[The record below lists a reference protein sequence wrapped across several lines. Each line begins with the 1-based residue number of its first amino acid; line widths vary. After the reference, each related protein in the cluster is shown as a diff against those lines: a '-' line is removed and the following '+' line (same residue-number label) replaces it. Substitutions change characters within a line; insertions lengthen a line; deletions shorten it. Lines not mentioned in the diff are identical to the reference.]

1 MAKEGESSSRKKAE
15 EDASLLRHLVH
26 SIEES
31 ERKLEE
37 FYKKNKIEEFNKT
50 KKAIIQLNEKMSEI
64 LK

>member
-37 FYKKNKIEEFNKT
+37 FYRKNKIEDFNKT

-64 LK
+64 LR

>member
-1 MAKEGESSSRKKAE
+1 MAKEAESSSRKKAE
-15 EDASLLRHLVH
+15 EETSLLRHLVH

-37 FYKKNKIEEFNKT
+37 FYKKNKIEEFNKA